1 MDLPEYDEINNYEVL
16 SDNMAHKSFYC
27 GPKETKALGNQLP
40 CHLKGCSI
48 FDLLTAFIWKCR
60 TIALEIE
67 PEKIARV
74 SCIIKT
80 RGNFIVSDIS
90 NVGLG
95 EVNFEWKKPIYAET
109 AGAVA
114 LISFSVKHQNKNGE
128 LGILVPIC
136 LLQSTVER
144 FQEELKRM
152 MIQGSMEDLCN
163 INQTQIFNMLYWIY
177 LLSLHSSL
185 FCLQTNNASYASSQ
199 MNV

>member
-1 MDLPEYDEINNYEVL
+1 MNHKMCDAFGLVQFLKASEDMVLGNIHQTLFPIWQRQILNARNPLQVL

-40 CHLKGCSI
+40 CHLKGCST

-136 LLQSTVER
+136 LLQSTV
-144 FQEELKRM
+144 
-152 MIQGSMEDLCN
+152 D
-163 INQTQIFNMLYWIY
+163 
-177 LLSLHSSL
+177 
-185 FCLQTNNASYASSQ
+185 
-199 MNV
+199 